1 MEKRWE
7 KQSTVHL
14 AYKKNYLLQ
23 YWQFWRN
30 TSDNDVSKFLGL
42 FTDISSEK
50 IGEIKS
56 FRGLLN

>member
-1 MEKRWE
+1 MGK
-7 KQSTVHL
+7 TVRGAVWL
-14 AYKKNYLLQ
+14 TRKIISYE

-50 IGEIKS
+50 IREIS
-56 FRGLLN
+56 LLGLS